1 MIFKICD
8 IWQHVKYPEKVTS
21 TDSVITMK
29 QIIDEVLLTMDYQPE
44 YYEGILQFCS
54 PCSLPKDKY
63 LTVVL
68 HIGIVEVDI
77 KHQNKVLPTI
87 AHLGFRD
94 SHKGSWFAAV
104 NQDRFEGDL
113 VEESAV
119 KAGFKR

>member
-1 MIFKICD
+1 MIFKISD
-8 IWQHVKYPEKVTS
+8 IWQHVKYPEKVTT

-29 QIIDEVLLTMDYQPE
+29 QIIDEVLLAMNYQPE
-44 YYEGILQFCS
+44 YYEGLLQFSS
-54 PCSLPKDKY
+54 PCSLPKEKY
-63 LTVVL
+63 LTAVL

-77 KHQNKVLPTI
+77 KHQDKVLPTI

-104 NQDRFEGDL
+104 NPDRFEGDL
-113 VEESAV
+113 VQESAV